1 MKALIVIGLLA
12 SLLLAVLP
20 IFLPFT
26 QWQPLSPL
34 SPPCTPLPYR
44 PTPQLYHVPSNAPL
58 TPTPTPTPV
67 PESAPREWRVIDRP
81 MRRIR

>member
-26 QWQPLSPL
+26 QWQPLS
-34 SPPCTPLPYR
+34 PLPYR